1 MINQAYK
8 KVGFWFGLILFFWV
22 LLSDP
27 PQSISHQAWLVA
39 SVTLLM
45 AVWWGTESIPLPV
58 TALLPLALFPLMNIM
73 SFKDAASSYASP
85 SVYLFLGGFILALAI
100 QSSGL
105 HKRMALSVITSF
117 NNSAS
122 GIVGILMA
130 ISFTLYVEKAEKA
143 KKAKKAKKASASSKK
158 AMPKKDGRAAVLPA
172 GEVN

>member
-58 TALLPLALFPLMNIM
+58 TALLPLAFI
-73 SFKDAASSYASP
+73 SSYGYYELQRCSI
-85 SVYLFLGGFILALAI
+85 ILC
-100 QSSGL
+100 
-105 HKRMALSVITSF
+105 
-117 NNSAS
+117 
-122 GIVGILMA
+122 
-130 ISFTLYVEKAEKA
+130 
-143 KKAKKAKKASASSKK
+143 
-158 AMPKKDGRAAVLPA
+158 
-172 GEVN
+172 